1 MATPYINKKTQK
13 TTSKISGYS
22 PRSTDL
28 FYNPAPKTTNTIRN
42 NVSNVSNVISNAM
55 SNAVSKVP
63 TMMSKVASKVASK
76 VPTMIPA
83 KVPTTLSNAVSKV
96 PTVLSTAA
104 ISANNGG
111 ISFFT
116 FLLIVFILG
125 FLGLT
130 IYLYLEKPKDK
141 DIIHLYDPV
150 LNYIKQKLAEVESK
164 AKNEKEEVKLKIQKH
179 ENTEKADELIEHNNS
194 AIKKLD
200 KSLNKPADDVNKNP
214 VAELKPDEDSKKEMQ
229 MNKPVSKAGFCFIGE
244 DRGNRSCIEVGE
256 GDLCMS
262 GDIFPTQAICINPRL
277 RQ

>member
-13 TTSKISGYS
+13 TTSKVTGYS

-28 FYNPAPKTTNTIRN
+28 FYNPAPKSINTIRN
-42 NVSNVSNVISNAM
+42 NTQKLSNAM
-55 SNAVSKVP
+55 SNAMSNAISKVP
-63 TMMSKVASKVASK
+63 TMASNAPSMASNAVSNVVSNVASK
-76 VPTMIPA
+76 VPTVI
-83 KVPTTLSNAVSKV
+83 
-96 PTVLSTAA
+96 STAVV
-104 ISANNGG
+104 SANNGG

-116 FLLIVFILG
+116 FLFIVFILG

-141 DIIHLYDPV
+141 DITHLYDPV
-150 LNYIKQKLAEVESK
+150 IKYINQKITEIETK
-164 AKNEKEEVKLKIQKH
+164 AINEKKEEKVEELK
-179 ENTEKADELIEHNNS
+179 ENNNS

-200 KSLNKPADDVNKNP
+200 KSLNKPADNVNKNP

-229 MNKPVSKAGFCFIGE
+229 MNKPVSKSGFCFIGE

-256 GDLCMS
+256 GDICMS